1 MKIGKIQIEYIDY
14 DSESE
19 LCSDDTNLLNEARGS
34 LVGSYAPYSLF
45 HVGAAVKL
53 ANGEI
58 ITGSNQENAA
68 YPSGLCAERV
78 ALFYANASFP
88 GIAVEALAIVASSNG
103 FDFTDIITP
112 CGSCRQVI
120 AEIEKRQNSPIKIIM
135 GSQQGKVREVSGIA
149 SLLPMMY
156 YEDKLKKK

>member
-1 MKIGKIQIEYIDY
+1 MKKSKIQIEYIDY

-19 LCSDDTNLLNEARGS
+19 LCSDDTMLLSKARQS
-34 LVGSYAPYSLF
+34 LRGSYAPYSRF

-88 GIAVEALAIVASSNG
+88 DVAVEELAIVASSNG
-103 FDFTDIITP
+103 FDYNDIITP

-135 GSQQGKVREVSGIA
+135 GSQTGKVREVSGID
-149 SLLPMMY
+149 SLLPMLY